1 MKVVLLGTGTPN
13 PSLERQSSG
22 YLFEVGNDVIIM
34 DLGPG
39 AFQRYLESG
48 RDPRDITH
56 LFFSHLHY
64 DHCLDY
70 PRAALQRWDM
80 GAGKIPELKVYG
92 PPPVAEMTD
101 RLFSEEMGA
110 FWPDLL
116 ARTSH
121 RASLDAFEARGG
133 TLPRAPLKPEVT
145 EVHPGDVI
153 QGEGWKVTVGEAAH
167 FQPYL
172 ECYGYRLDGKDGASV
187 CYSGDTGRADS
198 IAELARGCDLLI
210 HMGIARSGSEPSTA
224 YRSATAGHLEA
235 AEVASQAGVRNLVL
249 VHMLRQIDK
258 PGIREQLICEMREVY
273 KGNIIWG
280 TDLMEVPLSLD
291 FDDSVA

>member
-1 MKVVLLGTGTPN
+1 MKVTLLGTGTPN

-22 YLFEVGNDVIIM
+22 HLFEVGNDVIIM

-48 RDPRDITH
+48 RDPTDMTH
-56 LFFSHLHY
+56 VFFSHLHY

-70 PRAALQRWDM
+70 PRAVLQRWDM

-92 PPPVAEMTD
+92 PRPLAEMTD
-101 RLFSEEMGA
+101 RLFGEEKGA
-110 FWPDLL
+110 FSPDLL

-133 TLPRAPLKPEVT
+133 TLPRAPLRPDVT

-153 QGEGWKVTVGEAAH
+153 KGDSWKVTVGEAIH

-172 ECYGYRLDGKDGASV
+172 ECFGYRLDCDDGTSV
-187 CYSGDTGRADS
+187 CYSGDTGKADS

-210 HMGIARSGSEPSTA
+210 HMLIGRTGREPSAA
-224 YRSATAGHLEA
+224 YRNATAGHLDA
-235 AEVASQAGVRNLVL
+235 AEVASRAGVRTLAL
-249 VHMLRQIDK
+249 VHMLEQIDR

-280 TDLMEVPLSLD
+280 ADLMEVPLSLA
-291 FDDSVA
+291 FDNSVA